1 MVRWNIR
8 NAIFNPMTY
17 KISARNG
24 RVGFEFSFD
33 LSFVELTDQPPNYL
47 YDNSIRTTDTLSANR
62 GRIALKKKG
71 GHDEKGKKNFL
82 FTNTQGISFFLQY
95 HTEPLKANSNFM
107 IKLIIVHLRSLITLI
122 VLPSTTRERKPK
134 FKFSAMSSSIYP
146 ADPYL

>member
-1 MVRWNIR
+1 
-8 NAIFNPMTY
+8 MTY

-71 GHDEKGKKNFL
+71 GMMK
-82 FTNTQGISFFLQY
+82 
-95 HTEPLKANSNFM
+95 
-107 IKLIIVHLRSLITLI
+107 
-122 VLPSTTRERKPK
+122 RERNFFVYKHPGY
-134 FKFSAMSSSIYP
+134 FFFP
-146 ADPYL
+146 AVSHRAIKS